1 MASFNDREK
10 GFENKFKHDEQ
21 LRFKVGARRNK
32 LLGIWAAG
40 LMGITGAAAEAYA
53 MEVVHSDF
61 EAPGEDDVLKKVLGD
76 LKAKKVDATEHS
88 VRRRMDE
95 LLVEAKAQLMQ
106 ED

>member
-1 MASFNDREK
+1 MSSFNEREK

-40 LMGITGAAAEAYA
+40 LMGMTGAAAEAYA
-53 MEVVHSDF
+53 KEVVRSDF
-61 EAPGEDDVLKKVLGD
+61 DSPGDEDVLKKVLGD

-95 LLVEAKAQLMQ
+95 LMAEAKAQIMK
-106 ED
+106 EG